1 MIMSKALG
9 KVALLASVLALNLA
23 AATLDAGSTQNDA
36 TLSTPTE
43 APAEEPASNVTG
55 HANDTA
61 SPNEPIEKP
70 DCDASVNVSIRYSAT
85 SARLYLE
92 SEDGITRGGCVTLED
107 IWVAREGKAP
117 LYAVNNVTGDV
128 SDNAT
133 GTWLLEEE
141 LYVEDGI
148 TLKVSRYAE
157 HISEFVLVL
166 QQQPV
171 LLYSCTG
178 TRVLQVLVLYSVRTA
193 VQCRTYF

>member
-1 MIMSKALG
+1 M
-9 KVALLASVLALNLA
+9 
-23 AATLDAGSTQNDA
+23 
-36 TLSTPTE
+36 
-43 APAEEPASNVTG
+43 
-55 HANDTA
+55 
-61 SPNEPIEKP
+61 
-70 DCDASVNVSIRYSAT
+70 
-85 SARLYLE
+85 
-92 SEDGITRGGCVTLED
+92 ED